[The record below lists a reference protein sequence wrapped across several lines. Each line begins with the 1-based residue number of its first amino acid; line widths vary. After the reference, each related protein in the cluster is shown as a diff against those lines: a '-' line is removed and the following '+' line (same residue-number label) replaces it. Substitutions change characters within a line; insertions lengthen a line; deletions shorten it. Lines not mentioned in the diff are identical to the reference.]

1 MQIHSRTRD
10 ATRYHEGVQNK
21 STERQ
26 VENCTVYQN
35 KMRNN
40 YLCKRLKYGQTMRN
54 YPCLAASAAF
64 IVRQK
69 PLQTPAG
76 VALAPLGSEAAIAA
90 LAAAVMRIVI
100 MRTTPGAKLAAEHSR
115 S

>member
-76 VALAPLGSEAAIAA
+76 VALAPLGSEPARTP
-90 LAAAVMRIVI
+90 LAEQGSRIVI
-100 MRTTPGAKLAAEHSR
+100 SR
-115 S
+115 SQPGPHH